1 VVRQAALAT
10 TMQLESSRKKH
21 PQPAAGRGAAR
32 AGRGARIFEHLL
44 GIHARSRRAIS
55 EHRHRRKLRER
66 EVSDRSRRG
75 LDWTNFFLADVQ
87 MSFGSFLAFYLAD
100 LGWSKQNVGL
110 ALTVG
115 GLAAVA
121 AQIPGGAL
129 ADAVRWKRGL
139 AACGFAL
146 IAAAALILAL
156 QPDFMLV
163 FVAEILQGT
172 SAGLVTPAIA
182 AISLGIVGRHAMSSR
197 IGRNYRFAGAGNAV
211 TAALMGALGAYVSN
225 NAIFMAAALLCIPAL
240 IALNEIRANEI
251 DYVRARNAAKRDN
264 TFDLQKLMD
273 FTKNWRLVLFAGA
286 LVLFHL
292 CNASVLPLV
301 SENLAHSKVANSA
314 LFMGGLI
321 VVPQVVVAILAPW
334 IGYWSELWGR
344 KPLLLAGFAIEAAR
358 SLLFAYVSD
367 PLLMMVVQLLDGV
380 TGAAVTVLTI
390 LVITDLTTGTGR
402 FNLAQGVLGTMRGV
416 AAAIGTA
423 SVGFIVQQFGDLTG
437 FLLMAAGP
445 ALGAVVIWTLL
456 PETKPAKY
464 ID

>member
-1 VVRQAALAT
+1 
-10 TMQLESSRKKH
+10 MQLESTRKR
-21 PQPAAGRGAAR
+21 QQQSAAGRRAAR
-32 AGRGARIFEHLL
+32 AGRWSRTLEHLL
-44 GIHARSRRAIS
+44 GIHTRSRRAIS

-87 MSFGSFLAFYLAD
+87 MSFGAFLAFYLAD

-139 AACGFAL
+139 AACGFVL

-156 QPDFMLV
+156 RPSFSLV
-163 FVAEILQGT
+163 FAAEVLQGT
-172 SAGLVTPAIA
+172 SAGLVGPAIA
-182 AISLGIVGRHAMSSR
+182 AISLGIAGRHGMSSR

-225 NAIFMAAALLCIPAL
+225 NAIFVAAAALCIPAV
-240 IALNEIRANEI
+240 IALNEIRADEI
-251 DYVRARNAAKRDN
+251 DYVRARNATKRDH

-273 FTKNWRLVLFAGA
+273 FTKNWRLVLFAGV

-301 SENLAHSKVANSA
+301 SENLAHSKVANSP
-314 LFMGGLI
+314 LFMAGLI
-321 VVPQVVVAILAPW
+321 VVPQVVVAVLAPW

-358 SLLFAYVSD
+358 SLLFAFVSD
-367 PLLMMVVQLLDGV
+367 PLLMLVVQLLDGV
-380 TGAAVTVLTI
+380 TGAAVTVLTLLI
-390 LVITDLTTGTGR
+390 VTDLTTGTGR
-402 FNLAQGVLGTMRGV
+402 FNLAQGVLGAMRGV

-445 ALGAVVIWTLL
+445 AVGAVVIWTLL

-464 ID
+464 LD

>member
-1 VVRQAALAT
+1 MSA
-10 TMQLESSRKKH
+10 EPSRKKNR
-21 PQPAAGRGAAR
+21 QPAADGGGAR
-32 AGRGARIFEHLL
+32 AGRRPWILERLF
-44 GIHARSRRAIS
+44 GIHTRSRRAIS
-55 EHRHRRKLRER
+55 EHRHKRKLRER

-139 AACGFAL
+139 AACGFAF

-156 QPDFMLV
+156 HPDFTLV

-172 SAGLVTPAIA
+172 SAGLVGPAVA
-182 AISLGIVGRHAMSSR
+182 AISLGIAGRHGMSSR
-197 IGRNYRFAGAGNAV
+197 IGRNYRFAGAGNAL
-211 TAALMGALGAYVSN
+211 TAALMGALGAYLSN

-251 DYVRARNAAKRDN
+251 DYVRARNAAKRGD

-273 FTKNWRLVLFAGA
+273 FTKNWRLVLFAGV

-301 SENLAHSKVANSA
+301 SENLAHSKVANSS

-344 KPLLLAGFAIEAAR
+344 KPLLLAGFAIEAVR
-358 SLLFAYVSD
+358 SLLFAFVSD
-367 PLLMMVVQLLDGV
+367 PMLMLVVQLLDGV
-380 TGAAVTVLTI
+380 TGAAVTVLTL
-390 LVITDLTTGTGR
+390 LVVTDLTTGTGR
-402 FNLAQGVLGTMRGV
+402 FNLAQGMLGTMRGI
-416 AAAIGTA
+416 AAAIGTG
-423 SVGFIVQQFGDLTG
+423 SVGFIVAQFGDLTG

-464 ID
+464 LD

>member
-1 VVRQAALAT
+1 MSA
-10 TMQLESSRKKH
+10 EPSRKKH
-21 PQPAAGRGAAR
+21 HKPAADEGAAR
-32 AGRGARIFEHLL
+32 AGRSSRIFQHLL
-44 GIHARSRRAIS
+44 GIHTHSRRAIS

-156 QPDFMLV
+156 QPGFILV
-163 FVAEILQGT
+163 FVAEILHGT
-172 SAGLVTPAIA
+172 SAGLVGPAIA
-182 AISLGIVGRHAMSSR
+182 AISLGIAGRHGMSSR

-211 TAALMGALGAYVSN
+211 TAALMGALGAYLSN

-240 IALNEIRANEI
+240 IALNEIQANEI
-251 DYVRARNAAKRDN
+251 DYVRARNAAKRDH

-301 SENLAHSKVANSA
+301 SENLAHSKVANSS

-358 SLLFAYVSD
+358 SLLFAFVSD
-367 PLLMMVVQLLDGV
+367 PTWMLVVQLLDGV
-380 TGAAVTVLTI
+380 TGAAITVLTL
-390 LVITDLTTGTGR
+390 LVVTDLTTGTGR
-402 FNLAQGVLGTMRGV
+402 FNLAQGVLGTMRGI

-445 ALGAVVIWTLL
+445 AIGAVLIWTLL

-464 ID
+464 LD

>member
-1 VVRQAALAT
+1 MSAQSKTEEHHPKAAHAT
-10 TMQLESSRKKH
+10 DQ
-21 PQPAAGRGAAR
+21 AGRYFRFLERLVG
-32 AGRGARIFEHLL
+32 FHT
-44 GIHARSRRAIS
+44 RSRRAIS
-55 EHRHRRKLRER
+55 EHRHRRKLRDR

-87 MSFGSFLAFYLAD
+87 LSFGSFLAFYLAD
-100 LGWSKQNVGL
+100 LGWSKQNVGF

-121 AQIPGGAL
+121 VQIPGGAL
-129 ADAVRWKRGL
+129 ADAVHWKRAL
-139 AACGFAL
+139 AASGFVL
-146 IAAAALILAL
+146 IAAAAFILAL
-156 QPDFMLV
+156 RPDFSLV
-163 FVAEILQGT
+163 FVAEILHGA
-172 SAGLVTPAIA
+172 SAGLVGPAIA
-182 AISLGIVGRHAMSSR
+182 AISLGIAGRHGMSSR

-211 TAALMGALGAYVSN
+211 TAAFMGALGAYVSN
-225 NAIFMAAALLCIPAL
+225 HAIFIATAILCLPAL
-240 IALNEIRANEI
+240 ATLAEIRANEI
-251 DYVRARNAAKRDN
+251 DYARARNAAKRDH
-264 TFDLQKLMD
+264 TLDLQRLVD
-273 FTKNWRLVLFAGA
+273 FSKNWRLVLFAGA

-292 CNASVLPLV
+292 CNASLLPLV

-321 VVPQVVVAILAPW
+321 VVPQVVVAILSPW

-344 KPLLLAGFAIEAAR
+344 KPLLLAGFAIETAR
-358 SLLFAYVSD
+358 ALLFALVSD
-367 PLLMMVVQLLDGV
+367 PLLMMAVQLLDGV

-402 FNLAQGVLGTMRGV
+402 FNLAQGVLATMRGI

-423 SVGFIVQQFGDLTG
+423 SVGAIVQHFGDFTG

-445 ALGAVVIWTLL
+445 VIGAALIWAFL